1 MILVGLTGGIG
12 SGKSTVSAM
21 LAKHGAVIIDG
32 DRIVRELQQ
41 PGTPVLAKIV
51 DRFGANV
58 LNQNGELDRAALA
71 AIVFPDQRQLA
82 DLNDIVHPAL
92 ATEIT
97 RRIDAER
104 DSDRVVILD
113 MPLLAENPRQGLGGV
128 VVVDV
133 DPGVAKERLTH
144 QRGMGE
150 IDVDARMSR
159 QVSRETRNAIADL
172 VIDNSLDLEQLQN
185 AVDRAWEWMRA
196 LPPSG
201 PESGEAII

>member
-12 SGKSTVSAM
+12 SGKSTVSTM

-32 DRIVRELQQ
+32 DQIVRELQQ

-51 DRFGANV
+51 ERFGSQV

-71 AIVFPDQRQLA
+71 AIVFPDPRKLA

-92 ATEIT
+92 ATEVA
-97 RRIDAER
+97 RRIDAQR
-104 DSDRVVILD
+104 GSDRVVILD
-113 MPLLAENPRQGLGGV
+113 MPLLAENPRRGLSGV

-133 DPGVAKERLTH
+133 DPRVAKERLIH
-144 QRGMGE
+144 QRGMDG

-159 QVSRETRNAIADL
+159 QVSRESRNAIAGL
-172 VIDNSLDLEQLQN
+172 IIDNSRDLEHLQN
-185 AVDRAWEWMRA
+185 AVDRVWEWMRA
-196 LPPSG
+196 LPPSD
-201 PESGEAII
+201 PEAGEAII